1 MWGLP
6 GPGIELL
13 CPKSQ
18 GGFFTTGPPGKPEVE
33 PLPFSLKSRTFLA
46 VDLVSQNHHPCHR
59 WRSGEEPTYQRKR
72 QKRRKFDPW
81 VRKIPW
87 RRSWHP
93 LQCSCLENPHGQRS
107 LEGYGPRL
115 AKSQTQQKQLSTH
128 ASSCLLQPLLSVLD
142 CVQTSSSHKDPS
154 PIALGLTLMTSFLL
168 TYLFRYLS
176 PNPVPSW
183 DPRVRVP
190 TYGFLVGDTIQPITL
205 LMRFLSSLKS
215 HSSYIFVCVLACF

>member
-1 MWGLP
+1 M
-6 GPGIELL
+6 
-13 CPKSQ
+13 
-18 GGFFTTGPPGKPEVE
+18 E
-33 PLPFSLKSRTFLA
+33 PLPSSLKSRTFLA
-46 VDLVSQNHHPCHR
+46 VDLVSQNHHVGIPAT
-59 WRSGEEPTYQRKR
+59 GDAVVKNPPTSARG
-72 QKRRKFDPW
+72 RRDVKFDPW

-115 AKSQTQQKQLSTH
+115 AKSQTRQKRLSTH

-142 CVQTSSSHKDPS
+142 CVQTSSSHRDPS

-168 TYLFRYLS
+168 TYLFRCLS
-176 PNPVPSW
+176 PNPVPSCH
-183 DPRVRVP
+183 PRVRVP

-205 LMRFLSSLKS
+205 IMRFLSSLKP
-215 HSSYIFVCVLACF
+215 HSSYIFGCLLAFNSSDSYLGLTLGDI